1 MEQTFSKTKNLDSLE
16 VLSCCYRVDVGR
28 DQSQI
33 RFGIPESAL
42 NNLDFEDLGLGF
54 GVKNVGKVKIIG
66 FLMGKGIVGFGDATK
81 GKN

>member
-1 MEQTFSKTKNLDSLE
+1 M
-16 VLSCCYRVDVGR
+16 
-28 DQSQI
+28 
-33 RFGIPESAL
+33 

-54 GVKNVGKVKIIG
+54 GVKNVGIVKIIG